1 MGGVDGGDRQH
12 TEGAKANGAD
22 QGGEAGD
29 GVRVGH
35 GDGGDRP
42 INTGMGD
49 KFTLTDFFLAVLIH
63 VPNFEGAI
71 NVKKCRRYASE
82 QYGGG
87 GDRTHTSP

>member
-71 NVKKCRRYASE
+71 NVE
-82 QYGGG
+82 
-87 GDRTHTSP
+87 DTHLSSMEAVAIAPIPHPN